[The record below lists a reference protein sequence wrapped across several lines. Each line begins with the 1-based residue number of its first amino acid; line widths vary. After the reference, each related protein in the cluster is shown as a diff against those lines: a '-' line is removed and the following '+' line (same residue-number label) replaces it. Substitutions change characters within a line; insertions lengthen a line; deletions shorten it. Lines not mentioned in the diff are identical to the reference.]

1 MSLLAPDELVAQ
13 VAELLS
19 QQETVAGVLDAV
31 DLCLEVLSSQRVE
44 NTERTVLLTSFLL
57 RAAAEL
63 ILNPK
68 RTVSAA
74 VALLLARDR
83 SRQGGAAL
91 AQNSAIEEQRFQ
103 PPLEARA
110 TRPRAPEPA
119 SLPDSDRALLRR
131 VAESRQQ
138 LKAIRY
144 EMATEWLRLKDD
156 FFPRTDEL
164 DPHEQ
169 MAAWLLF
176 QHWETR
182 GVFPEM
188 ERPHRWHDPPPAP
201 VRPPAEERVRPRWT
215 RLLPKDEWSEA
226 ARADLV
232 WSSPATPYT
241 PPECAAPRT
250 PSSRAK
256 QELLDQLLRLSQEL

>member
-68 RTVSAA
+68 RTVPAA

-91 AQNSAIEEQRFQ
+91 ANTAPSKNNAFSRRWRLVRHAPARQN
-103 PPLEARA
+103 PPPCPTL
-110 TRPRAPEPA
+110 TAPCF
-119 SLPDSDRALLRR
+119 
-131 VAESRQQ
+131 AESR
-138 LKAIRY
+138 KA
-144 EMATEWLRLKDD
+144 
-156 FFPRTDEL
+156 
-164 DPHEQ
+164 
-169 MAAWLLF
+169 
-176 QHWETR
+176 
-182 GVFPEM
+182 G
-188 ERPHRWHDPPPAP
+188 
-201 VRPPAEERVRPRWT
+201 
-215 RLLPKDEWSEA
+215 SN
-226 ARADLV
+226 
-232 WSSPATPYT
+232 
-241 PPECAAPRT
+241 
-250 PSSRAK
+250 
-256 QELLDQLLRLSQEL
+256 